1 MNVSNFMVVADKV
14 DFAGRRSGAGWRWM
28 VVSVSLLALAACGDK
43 KADAPSGQ
51 VVARLNGEDI
61 TQLEVTAEL
70 QGMNV
75 PPNVERREAEKAA
88 LQNIITRRSL
98 MQSAM
103 ETDLFNNPQFRM
115 QQRRTDEQLHVQ
127 ALARSIASKVA
138 KPAGDEI
145 DRFMEENP
153 YLFRERRFF
162 LLDQIQFLPPQDI
175 SKLGME
181 QLKTMGDVERALQAN
196 GVEFRRQPASLDA
209 LGANPQFVREVSGLL
224 ERNPDELFM
233 FANRGPGGQPVMLVN
248 RVTETRV
255 QPFTGDRAREFAE
268 RFLMNERIQ
277 KALAAEVEKQRESL
291 KDKVTYQEGWKPTE
305 PKPADPKAVA
315 GAQPSGPGIAS
326 GNAAPTPFSQ
336 APDVAASAEEAA
348 ERAAA
353 ATTAPA
359 APAAAAEAP

>member
-1 MNVSNFMVVADKV
+1 MNVSSEMVVVGKAEV
-14 DFAGRRSGAGWRWM
+14 SGTRAKERWRLLIIGA
-28 VVSVSLLALAACGDK
+28 SLLALAACGDK

-51 VVARLNGEDI
+51 VVARLNGNDI

-98 MQSAM
+98 MQAAM
-103 ETDLFNNPQFRM
+103 DADLHNNPQFRM

-138 KPAGDEI
+138 KPASDEI
-145 DRFMEENP
+145 DKFMNDNP

-162 LLDQIQFLPPQDI
+162 LLDQIQFLPLQDM

-181 QLKTMGDVERALQAN
+181 QLKTMAEVEQALQAN

-224 ERNPDELFM
+224 ERNPNELFM

-248 RVTETRV
+248 QVTETRV
-255 QPFTGDRAREFAE
+255 QPFTGERARQFAE

-277 KALAAEVEKQRESL
+277 KALAAEVEKQRDVM
-291 KDKVTYQEGWKPTE
+291 KDKVTYQDGWKPTE
-305 PKPADPKAVA
+305 PKPTDPKAVA
-315 GAQPSGPGIAS
+315 GVQPAGPGIAS
-326 GNAAPTPFSQ
+326 ASPAPTPFSET
-336 APDVAASAEEAA
+336 PDVAASAEEAA
-348 ERAAA
+348 ARAAA
-353 ATTAPA
+353 AP
-359 APAAAAEAP
+359 AEAP